1 MIMTYIGDRAYVTEV
16 AMKSG
21 TCGEAIADVRML
33 VPVFGPSA
41 NDVDEHRL
49 ARDIEGAVDDMLRRE
64 DYV

>member
-1 MIMTYIGDRAYVTEV
+1 MIMTYIGDRSYVTEV
-16 AMKSG
+16 ALKSG

-33 VPVFGPSA
+33 VPVFGSSA

>member
-16 AMKSG
+16 SLKRGASDETM
-21 TCGEAIADVRML
+21 ADVRML
-33 VPVFGPSA
+33 VPVFGQSA

>member
-33 VPVFGPSA
+33 VPVLESGA
-41 NDVDEHRL
+41 HEVDAHEL
-49 ARDIEGAVDDMLRRE
+49 ARQIEGAVDGMLRE
-64 DYV
+64 KEYV